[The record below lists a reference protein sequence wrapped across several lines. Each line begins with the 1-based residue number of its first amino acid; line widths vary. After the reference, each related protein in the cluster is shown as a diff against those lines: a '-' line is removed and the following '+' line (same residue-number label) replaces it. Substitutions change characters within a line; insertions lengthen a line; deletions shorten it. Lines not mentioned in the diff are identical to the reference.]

1 MNINFTEEN
10 MKELLLNISNQTKL
24 LDLMYKGY
32 LDYQNDKLVNQSS
45 NCSNIENKEIEKMRN
60 ITKRKDGRY
69 VIRKTINGVR
79 ISKYAKTK
87 EEAREILQLFK
98 KNKIKVNRTKKTAKE
113 FTLEEYS
120 TMWLETYKKPFVNTK
135 TYNEIKT
142 YIVKII
148 NALGKIKLKELKTQ
162 DIQTFLNRLPINRT
176 KEKIGIYFK
185 AILQKAVD
193 TEVLRINVFN
203 AVIKD
208 KKIVCKNTAYTYAE
222 QEQILKAIKG
232 TDIEH
237 EILTYLMCGCRPNE
251 LPKKQNFDFENKLI
265 NIYGTKNENAKHR
278 QIEMSEGFS
287 NYMQKYLINNEM
299 QSELYVSRKFRDLC
313 NSVGIN
319 NPLLYRLRHTFAT
332 NHFTLGTQP
341 KIVQHWLGHSQI
353 SMTLDTY
360 TDIDKTS
367 TKEKIEKLYNR
378 FYYIS
383 K

>member
-45 NCSNIENKEIEKMRN
+45 NCSLNKEIEEMKN

-79 ISKYAKTK
+79 VSKYARTK

-98 KNKIKVNRTKKTAKE
+98 KNKIKVNKTKKVTNDY
-113 FTLEEYS
+113 TLEEYS
-120 TMWLETYKKPFVNTK
+120 TMWLETYKKPFVNAK
-135 TYNEIKT
+135 SYSAIKNFV
-142 YIVKII
+142 IKI
-148 NALGKIKLKELKTQ
+148 NKELGEIKLKQLTTK
-162 DIQTFLNRLPINRT
+162 DIQEFLNTLPKSRS
-176 KEKIGIYFK
+176 KEKICIYFN

-193 TEVLRINVFN
+193 TGVLRINVFN

-208 KKIVCKNTAYTYAE
+208 KKLVCKNNAYTYAE
-222 QEQILKAIKG
+222 QELILKTVKG

-278 QIEMSEGFS
+278 QIEMSEEFS
-287 NYMQKYLINNEM
+287 EYMQKYLNSHEM
-299 QSELYVSRKFRDLC
+299 QTELYVSRKFRDLC
-313 NSVGIN
+313 NGVGIN

-367 TKEKIEKLYNR
+367 TKEKIEKLYNNY
-378 FYYIS
+378 YYIT

>member
-45 NCSNIENKEIEKMRN
+45 DCSQNKEIEEMKN

-79 ISKYAKTK
+79 VSKYARTK

-98 KNKIKVNRTKKTAKE
+98 KNKIKVNKTKKVTNDY
-113 FTLEEYS
+113 TLEEYS
-120 TMWLETYKKPFVNTK
+120 TMWLETYKKPFVNAK
-135 TYNEIKT
+135 SYSAIKNFV
-142 YIVKII
+142 IKI
-148 NALGKIKLKELKTQ
+148 NKELGEIKLKQLTTK
-162 DIQTFLNRLPINRT
+162 DIQEFLNTLPKSRS
-176 KEKIGIYFK
+176 KEKICIYFN

-193 TEVLRINVFN
+193 TGVLRINVFN

-208 KKIVCKNTAYTYAE
+208 KKLVCKNNAYTYAE
-222 QEQILKAIKG
+222 QELILKTVKG

-278 QIEMSEGFS
+278 QIEMSEEFS
-287 NYMQKYLINNEM
+287 EYMQKYLNSHEM
-299 QSELYVSRKFRDLC
+299 QTELYVSRKFRDLC
-313 NSVGIN
+313 NGVGIN

-367 TKEKIEKLYNR
+367 TKEKIEKLYNNY
-378 FYYIS
+378 YYIT

>member
-45 NCSNIENKEIEKMRN
+45 DCSQNKEIEEMKN

-79 ISKYAKTK
+79 VSKYARTK

-98 KNKIKVNRTKKTAKE
+98 KNKIKVNKTKKVTNDY
-113 FTLEEYS
+113 TLEEYS

-142 YIVKII
+142 YIAKII

-162 DIQTFLNRLPINRT
+162 DIQTFLNTLPINRT

-193 TEVLRINVFN
+193 TGVLRINAFN

-208 KKIVCKNTAYTYAE
+208 KKLVCKNTAYTYAE
-222 QEQILKAIKG
+222 QEQILKAING

-251 LPKKQNFDFENKLI
+251 LPKKQNFDFENQLI

-278 QIEMSEGFS
+278 QVEMSEEFS
-287 NYMQKYLINNEM
+287 QYIQKHLKTHEM
-299 QSELYVSRKFRDLC
+299 QSELYVSRKFREIC
-313 NSVGIN
+313 NSIGIK
-319 NPLLYRLRHTFAT
+319 NPILYRLRHTFAT

-367 TKEKIEKLYNR
+367 SKEKIVKLYNSY
-378 FYYIS
+378 YYIQ